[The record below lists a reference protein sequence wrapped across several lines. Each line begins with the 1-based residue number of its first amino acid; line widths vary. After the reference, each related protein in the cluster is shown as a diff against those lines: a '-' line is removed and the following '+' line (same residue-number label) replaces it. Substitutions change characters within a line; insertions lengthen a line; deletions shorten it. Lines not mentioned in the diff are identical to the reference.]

1 MSKFKKLRILI
12 SFSLLIV
19 FLVVHLTG
27 ALISA
32 DAEISDMFL
41 RRGGVKSDEIII
53 IAMDDDSINEIGDYP
68 WHRSVYTA
76 LLDNL
81 SAGGAAVI
89 AFDVLFA
96 EPSSDEDADETFM
109 ESIAYAENVVLPL
122 QTYMRI
128 NDSDRLQYDPEDG
141 ILTADSFREP
151 LPMFASQAVALG
163 HINARPDDW
172 DGQIRR
178 TFGPIRNAETGELI
192 YSFAETIYREYCD
205 AMGMEVA
212 SELPTSYA
220 DRAYVHYVGP
230 PATITYYPFFA
241 ALDPDIID
249 PSEYKDKIILIGS
262 FVTGDNAD
270 AYFTPA
276 SGVQRMFGVE
286 IHATIIS
293 NLLSGDIRMPTPPA
307 IDVMILVL
315 LCLLTIL
322 CYFRIKSGP
331 IKLICFIGAIV
342 VAAACYT
349 IIISQGRVTQI
360 VATLLALVLI
370 YISDIIL
377 STIEESADKQRIRNM
392 FGRYMAPQI
401 LSKLI
406 DENDSSDFELGG
418 TRREISVM
426 FVDIR
431 GFTPMSEVL
440 MPEQIVEILNQ
451 YLTLVTDAIF
461 KYDGTLDKYIGDA
474 AMALYNAPFDQDEHV
489 LRAVKSALYMQQHSK
504 VLAEKLMEEHGRAV
518 HFGVGINT
526 GFAVVGNIGSPQRMD
541 YTAIGDVVNTA
552 ARLESNAKP
561 GQILIS
567 EDVYELVK
575 DIVEVEFIGGLSV
588 KGRAAEVQ
596 TYSVLGLKEA

>member
-1 MSKFKKLRILI
+1 MSKFKKLRIII
-12 SFSLLIV
+12 SCVIIAV
-19 FLVVHLTG
+19 FLILHVSG

-32 DAEISDMFL
+32 DATVSDMFL

-53 IAMDDDSINEIGDYP
+53 IAMDDDSVNEIGDYP

-76 LLDNL
+76 LLDTL

-89 AFDVLFA
+89 AFDVMFT
-96 EPSSDEDADETFM
+96 EPSSDADADETFM
-109 ESIAYAENVVLPL
+109 EAIAYSENVVLPL

-128 NDSDRLQYDPEDG
+128 NDGDRLQYDPADN
-141 ILTADSFREP
+141 ILTADSFIGP
-151 LPMFASQAVALG
+151 LTMFYSQAAAHG

-192 YSFAETIYREYCD
+192 YSFAETIYRQYCET
-205 AMGMEVA
+205 MGIEVKA
-212 SELPTSYA
+212 ELPTSFA

-230 PATITYYPFFA
+230 PGTITYYPFYA

-262 FVTGDNAD
+262 FVTGDAAD

-293 NLLSGDIRMPTPPA
+293 NLLSEDIRVPTPPVVA
-307 IDVMILVL
+307 VVMLIL
-315 LCLLTIL
+315 LCAATVL
-322 CYFRIKSGP
+322 CYFRIKRGAV
-331 IKLICFIGAIV
+331 KVVCFVSAVI
-342 VAAACYT
+342 VAAAFYALIFT
-349 IIISQGRVTQI
+349 QGRVTQVI
-360 VATLLALVLI
+360 ATLLALVCI
-370 YISDIIL
+370 YIADIIL
-377 STIEESADKQRIRNM
+377 STIEESADKQRIRDM

-406 DENDSSDFELGG
+406 DENNSSDFELGG
-418 TRREISVM
+418 KRREITAL

-431 GFTPMSEVL
+431 GFTSMSEVL
-440 MPEQIVEILNQ
+440 APEQIVEILNQ
-451 YLTLVTDAIF
+451 YLTLVTEAIF
-461 KYDGTLDKYIGDA
+461 EYDGTLDKYIGDA
-474 AMALYNAPFDQDEHV
+474 AMALYNAPFDQEEHV

-504 VLAEKLMEEHGRAV
+504 VLAEKLMEEHGRAIY
-518 HFGVGINT
+518 FGVGINT

-561 GQILIS
+561 SQILIS
-567 EDVYELVK
+567 EEVYEKVK
-575 DIVEVEFIGGLSV
+575 DIVEAEYIGGLAV
-588 KGRAAEVQ
+588 KNRAAEVQ
-596 TYSVLGLKEA
+596 TYSVLGLKGE